1 MLASSDPPTLSNEIL
16 QKGTFR
22 TPEIPLEVSESLGN
36 TCNGYTTNDQHDM
49 QRMGKR
55 QELLR
60 NFKSLSALSFTVILS
75 ATWEFRLIAN
85 TQGLIDGGLAGLF
98 WSFIWTF
105 VGFWFVMLSLAEMA
119 SMAPTSG
126 GQYHWVSEFAPPN
139 CQKFLSYVTGWMAL
153 LSWQAGGASGSYLT
167 GTIIQGL
174 VSAFFSKGIVS
185 KCCIT
190 HRGGTGS
197 QDTRYL

>member
-1 MLASSDPPTLSNEIL
+1 MAEKES
-16 QKGTFR
+16 FR
-22 TPEIPLEVSESLGN
+22 TPASPLEVSESLEH
-36 TCNGYTTNDQHDM
+36 TRDGYTANDQYDM

-75 ATWEFRLIAN
+75 ATWEFMLIAN

-126 GQYHWVSEFAPPN
+126 GQYHWVSEFAPPS

-153 LSWQAGGASGSYLT
+153 LSWQAGAASGSFLT

-174 VSAFFSKGIVS
+174 VSAHSYFQRN
-185 KCCIT
+185 T
-190 HRGGTGS
+190 
-197 QDTRYL
+197 